1 MRGDDAKKVCPNI
14 QLIQVPVARGK
25 ADLNLYRNAGSEV
38 CWAQKKSLVTFLS
51 VFYVFFFPLR
61 MQRKTIHSILWL
73 GLCWNFIQFAGSLH
87 PFEEGAV

>member
-51 VFYVFFFPLR
+51 VFRVLFSTQNAEKNYSF
-61 MQRKTIHSILWL
+61 
-73 GLCWNFIQFAGSLH
+73 NFMAEFVLELH
-87 PFEEGAV
+87 QTCR